1 MASETYSETY
11 VDIPLACSLTA
22 AELKD
27 RGEEIDV
34 LFARAH
40 TLRELPDGYG
50 FAFPGGDETAQDIV
64 QFIVAERACCP
75 FFTFEMT
82 FPSPHASVW
91 LFIRGREG
99 VKDIVRNVVDKLTL
113 QVGA

>member
-1 MASETYSETY
+1 MASDMY

-27 RGEEIDV
+27 RGQEIDV

-50 FAFPGGDETAQDIV
+50 FAFPCGDETPQDLV
-64 QFIVAERACCP
+64 RFIVAERACCP

-82 FPSPHASVW
+82 FPSPHESVW
-91 LFIRGREG
+91 LFIRGSEG